1 MRNTMIPVV
10 EKIPQI
16 KGSTLIYSQW
26 EGYIKKD
33 TSDTKKFREFIKR
46 NNLNIEY
53 VHTSGHATLE
63 KLKEFA
69 DKVKARQI
77 IPIHT
82 EHPEKFKEYFGST
95 VVCYGDGQSF
105 EV

>member
-33 TSDTKKFREFIKR
+33 TPDAKKFREFIKR

-69 DKVKARQI
+69 AKVKARQI
-77 IPIHT
+77 VPIHT
-82 EHPEKFKEYFGST
+82 EHPERFKEHFGDT
-95 VVCYGDGQSF
+95 VVCYNDGHCF
-105 EV
+105 DV